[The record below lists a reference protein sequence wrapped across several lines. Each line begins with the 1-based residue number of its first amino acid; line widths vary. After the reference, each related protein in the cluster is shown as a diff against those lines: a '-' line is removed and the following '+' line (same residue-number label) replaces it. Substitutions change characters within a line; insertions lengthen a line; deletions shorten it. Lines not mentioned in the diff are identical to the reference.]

1 MSASSELCKK
11 WEGQTVAGKFP
22 LRQWIGGSERTA
34 VFQTVRNG
42 SQRAV
47 IKLVMAATSAA
58 DAVHDDA
65 QLSRWS
71 DTARRSHPHLI
82 RLFENG
88 RCHIDDTNLLY
99 VVMEYAEEDLG
110 QILPIRTLS
119 TTEVL
124 EMLQPTADAL
134 AFLHGA
140 GFVHTR
146 IKPSNIM
153 AVDNQ
158 LKISSDC
165 LRKTGE
171 RADAGASGAYDPPE
185 GRAAGASPAA
195 DIWSLGMTL
204 VAVLTQHEPQI
215 TDPDQGKAIAGGIQ
229 EPLRGIVRQ
238 CLRPD
243 PQQRCSAREILT
255 RLQSKPQVGAPPP
268 EAATGKHVLAERW
281 KWIVPI
287 AVAVVVL
294 ALIGGR
300 FMFQSRST
308 PSTEA
313 RPVEPSTVPAEV
325 PAEKSPAPFSG
336 KAKEQEKVREKT
348 TPEKAGGGS
357 VLQQVLPEVSRGAL
371 NTITGHVKVVVRVA
385 VDGSGS
391 VSEATFKSAGPS
403 QYFARQAMAAA
414 RRWKFSPPQV
424 DGQGVPS
431 EWDLRFM
438 FGRGSTQA
446 FPTQIK
452 P

>member
-1 MSASSELCKK
+1 MNASSELCKK

-22 LRQWIGGSERTA
+22 LRQWIGGSERAA

-47 IKLVMAATSAA
+47 IKLVLAATSAA
-58 DAVHDDA
+58 DAPHDDA
-65 QLSRWS
+65 QLSLWS

-88 RCHIDDTNLLY
+88 RCQIDDTNLLY
-99 VVMEYAEEDLG
+99 VVMESADEDLG
-110 QILPIRTLS
+110 QILPIRPL
-119 TTEVL
+119 TTAEVL
-124 EMLQPTADAL
+124 EMLQPTAEVL

-171 RADAGASGAYDPPE
+171 RADAGASGTYDPPE
-185 GRAAGASPAA
+185 GRAAGASSAA

-215 TDPDQGKAIAGGIQ
+215 TDPEQGKAIAGGIQ

-243 PQQRCSAREILT
+243 PQQRCSARDIIT
-255 RLQSKPQVGAPPP
+255 RLQSKPQVEALPPA
-268 EAATGKHVLAERW
+268 AATGKHVLAGRW

-294 ALIGGR
+294 AVIGSR
-300 FMFQSRST
+300 FMFRSGSS
-308 PSTEA
+308 PSTET
-313 RPVEPSTVPAEV
+313 RPVEPITTPAEV
-325 PAEKSPAPFSG
+325 PSEKSPAPFSG
-336 KAKEQEKVREKT
+336 KGKEQEK
-348 TPEKAGGGS
+348 EKAEKGLRGS
-357 VLQQVLPEVSRGAL
+357 VQQQVLPEVSRGAL

-385 VDGSGS
+385 VDASGD
-391 VSEATFKSAGPS
+391 VSEATLKSAGPS

-414 RRWKFSPPQV
+414 RRWKFNPPQV
-424 DGQGVPS
+424 DGHGVPS
-431 EWDLRFM
+431 EWDIRFM

-446 FPTQIK
+446 FPNQIK